1 MRKVLYCILLLVC
14 ILSISSC
21 DIFNSGSGRVDL
33 ESESFEVSKE
43 KYDDIRSQYNMTN
56 TRKIVIDNYDDY
68 VSLFIKV
75 NNKYVDSSDNKVD
88 ESFFKKNV
96 IICYSIIAKG
106 RDTILTRS
114 YYYEGSEGSIKSW
127 PGGPIYGANSY
138 EETDVKYYFDI
149 VQVPNRI
156 YKKISK

>member
-1 MRKVLYCILLLVC
+1 MRKVLYCLLLLVC
-14 ILSISSC
+14 IFSISSC
-21 DIFNSGSGRVDL
+21 DIISGSGSVYL
-33 ESESFEVSKE
+33 ETESFEVSKE
-43 KYDDIRSQYNMTN
+43 KYDDIRNQYNMTN

-75 NNKYVDSSDNKVD
+75 NNKYVDASDNKVD

-96 IICYSIIAKG
+96 IICYSIMEKG
-106 RDTILTRS
+106 RDTILKRS
-114 YYYEGSEGSIKSW
+114 YRYEGSFGSIMARSV
-127 PGGPIYGANSY
+127 GPIYGANSY

>member
-1 MRKVLYCILLLVC
+1 MRKVLYCLLLLVC
-14 ILSISSC
+14 IFSISSC
-21 DIFNSGSGRVDL
+21 DIINSGSGRVYL
-33 ESESFEVSKE
+33 ETESFEVSKE

-75 NNKYVDSSDNKVD
+75 NNKYVDASDNKVD

-96 IICYSIIAKG
+96 IICYSVMAKG
-106 RDTILTRS
+106 KYTILTRS
-114 YYYEGSEGSIKSW
+114 YYFTASEGSIKSW
-127 PGGPIYGANSY
+127 LGGPIYGANSY

>member
-1 MRKVLYCILLLVC
+1 MRKALYCLLLLVC

-21 DIFNSGSGRVDL
+21 DVFNSGSGSVYL

-43 KYDDIRSQYNMTN
+43 KYDDIRNQYNMTN

-75 NNKYVDSSDNKVD
+75 NNKYVDASDNKVD

-96 IICYSIIAKG
+96 IICYSRMAKG
-106 RDTILTRS
+106 RDIRS
-114 YYYEGSEGSIKSW
+114 YCYEGSLGSIIAW
-127 PGGPIYGANSY
+127 AGGPIYGANSY

>member
-1 MRKVLYCILLLVC
+1 MRKVLYCLLLLVC
-14 ILSISSC
+14 IFSISSC

-43 KYDDIRSQYNMTN
+43 KYDDIRNQYNMTN

-75 NNKYVDSSDNKVD
+75 NNKYVDTSDNKVD

-96 IICYSIIAKG
+96 IICYSRMAKG

-114 YYYEGSEGSIKSW
+114 YCYEGSEGSIIAW

>member
-1 MRKVLYCILLLVC
+1 M
-14 ILSISSC
+14 
-21 DIFNSGSGRVDL
+21 
-33 ESESFEVSKE
+33 
-43 KYDDIRSQYNMTN
+43 
-56 TRKIVIDNYDDY
+56 
-68 VSLFIKV
+68 
-75 NNKYVDSSDNKVD
+75 
-88 ESFFKKNV
+88 
-96 IICYSIIAKG
+96 AKG

-114 YYYEGSEGSIKSW
+114 YCYEGSKGSITAW

>member
-1 MRKVLYCILLLVC
+1 MRKVLYCLLLLVC
-14 ILSISSC
+14 IFSISSC
-21 DIFNSGSGRVDL
+21 DIINSGSGSVYL

-43 KYDDIRSQYNMTN
+43 KYDDIRNQYNMTN
-56 TRKIVIDNYDDY
+56 TSKIIIDNYDDY

-75 NNKYVDSSDNKVD
+75 NNKYVHASDNKVD

-96 IICYSIIAKG
+96 IICYSRMAKG
-106 RDTILTRS
+106 RDTRS
-114 YYYEGSEGSIKSW
+114 YRYEGSLGSIIAW
-127 PGGPIYGANSY
+127 AGGPIYGANSY